1 MGLSFQIPS
10 EFLEIRHI
18 EKGGAAKHRLSLKA
32 FFVDMAEDVVLRSSA
47 CHREEELLAAQ
58 VPVQVGIS
66 WAVGDEKVN
75 IGRDSGWSFQIRPRR
90 NAVELDAVELQPLV
104 LQIDNSSGNQIPR
117 LRRLLVENT
126 VVIAGD
132 EDPELSGK
140 GCVPVEEIL

>member
-1 MGLSFQIPS
+1 
-10 EFLEIRHI
+10 
-18 EKGGAAKHRLSLKA
+18 
-32 FFVDMAEDVVLRSSA
+32 MAEDVVLRSSA
-47 CHREEELLAAQ
+47 CHREEKLLAAQ
-58 VPVQVGIS
+58 VTVQIGIR

>member
-1 MGLSFQIPS
+1 M
-10 EFLEIRHI
+10 
-18 EKGGAAKHRLSLKA
+18 
-32 FFVDMAEDVVLRSSA
+32 DMAEDVVLRSSA

-58 VPVQVGIS
+58 VTVQIGIR

-117 LRRLLVENT
+117 SRRLLVENT

-132 EDPELSGK
+132 EDPELGGK
-140 GCVPVEEIL
+140 GRVPGEEVLQIVRIETFTSISGTDEDVGIGND

>member
-1 MGLSFQIPS
+1 M
-10 EFLEIRHI
+10 
-18 EKGGAAKHRLSLKA
+18 
-32 FFVDMAEDVVLRSSA
+32 DMAEDVVLRSSA

-58 VPVQVGIS
+58 VTVQIGIR

-132 EDPELSGK
+132 EDPELSGNR
-140 GCVPVEEIL
+140 CVPGEEVLQVCRVEAFAGISGTDEDVRIGRY